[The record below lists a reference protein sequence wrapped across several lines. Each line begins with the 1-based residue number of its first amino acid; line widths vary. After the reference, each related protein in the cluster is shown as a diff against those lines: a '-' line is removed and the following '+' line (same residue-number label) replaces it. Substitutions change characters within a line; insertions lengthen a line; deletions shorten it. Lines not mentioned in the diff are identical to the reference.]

1 MIIIMF
7 LINDFSLAYKQDP
20 LTLDRALCLVSRYSW
35 SMEIV
40 GTSQGVRE
48 KDRVF
53 EALNFFQKA

>member
-40 GTSQGVRE
+40 GTSAANRLIGEV
-48 KDRVF
+48 V
-53 EALNFFQKA
+53 